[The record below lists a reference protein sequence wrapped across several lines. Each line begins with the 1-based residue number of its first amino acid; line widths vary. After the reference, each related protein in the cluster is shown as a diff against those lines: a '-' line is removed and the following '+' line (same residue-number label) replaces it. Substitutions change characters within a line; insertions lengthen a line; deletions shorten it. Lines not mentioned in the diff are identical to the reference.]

1 MSEYDQ
7 ILKEKKIYH
16 DPKVKRSKYT
26 KYVYIY
32 LVSLS
37 LLLVIS
43 YLIYYHTILSPI
55 HIIQN
60 DLSNILTKYQEVYQN
75 FLPPSL
81 SSVSNLEGSIA
92 FDDMTYNYGL
102 IKEKNRYELE
112 LANQE
117 GYIHY
122 QMTPTNTK
130 IDLSSLD
137 HQQITHSNKIDLL
150 GLKNRMNN
158 LMKEK
163 KYLKS
168 FYFEGKKPIV
178 EINFTLT
185 EKEINQILAGNGLT
199 DEYHVIVTLK
209 NDAIKNEIQLI
220 KVVINN
226 KTKNQRSTLEYD
238 NQNLFY
244 TNPSN
249 QKYKISF
256 YQHQKDFSIKIYQGE
271 ELYSI
276 FLGKE
281 YDNSYSYTYQII
293 NKIYNINLSIS
304 NQKDNYSYQITLK
317 KGQDKNVW
325 EDKMTI
331 QLKLNSK
338 PVQTDK
344 NRDSKEISYR
354 SLNKEKKEL
363 YQKKI
368 EEFFLPLKEFF
379 NQYKPDIDDLD
390 S

>member
-16 DPKVKRSKYT
+16 DPVVKRSKYT

-32 LVSLS
+32 LASLS
-37 LLLVIS
+37 ILLIIS

-92 FDDMTYNYGL
+92 FNDMTYNYGL
-102 IKEKNRYELE
+102 IKEKKRYELE

-122 QMTPTNTK
+122 QMTSTNTK

-238 NQNLFY
+238 NQDLFY
-244 TNPSN
+244 TNSSN

-317 KGQDKNVW
+317 KGQNKNVW

-344 NRDSKEISYR
+344 NKDSKEISYR

-379 NQYKPDIDDLD
+379 NQYKPDIDDLN